1 MRITLFFTYG
11 VSLKDWA
18 ETGLIDRETLLYK
31 ELKKRYN
38 IETQFL
44 TFGDKSDR
52 KYENLIEDICL
63 LPIYEKIKRPNSK
76 LYRMLKTPYAIWK
89 LRNELRN
96 TDILKTNQQWGSWL
110 AVLAKVLISK
120 PLIIRCGYD
129 NLIWIR
135 NRFTKAFSFLSL
147 KFSYIF
153 ADTIHVSSEI
163 DKKNIISQFK
173 TKTDKINVRP
183 NWINTNDFKPFKEK
197 RKNRL
202 LFVGRFNDQKN
213 IPLLLDAIK
222 NTQIGLDI
230 VGDGNMKKQIET
242 QINESNLD
250 VSLIGKVPNSDLPA
264 HYNKNSIFILCSKYE
279 GNPKALLEAMSCEMA
294 VIGTDVLGIRQIINN
309 NYNGLLVQP
318 NSIDLKNAI
327 IKLFNNIDLQRK
339 FGRNARKTIIKN
351 NSLDNYLI
359 DEYSTYRDL
368 HEKNYKNL

>member
-1 MRITLFFTYG
+1 LRITLFFTYG

-18 ETGLIDRETLLYK
+18 ETGLIDREILLYK

-52 KYENLIEDICL
+52 KYENLIEGISL
-63 LPIYEKIKRPNSK
+63 LPIYETIKRPNSK
-76 LYRMLKTPYAIWK
+76 FFRMLKTIYAIWK
-89 LRNELRN
+89 LRNEFRN

-120 PLIIRCGYD
+120 PLIIRCGYN
-129 NLIWIR
+129 NLSWI
-135 NRFTKAFSFLSL
+135 NNKIIKAFSFLTL
-147 KFSYIF
+147 NISYKF
-153 ADTIHVSSEI
+153 ADSIHVSSEV
-163 DKKNIISQFK
+163 DKKSIIYQFK

-183 NWINTNDFKPFKEK
+183 NWINTNEFKPFKEK

-202 LFVGRFNDQKN
+202 LFVGRLSQEKN
-213 IPLLLDAIK
+213 ISLLLNAIK
-222 NTQIGLDI
+222 NTKIGLDI
-230 VGDGNMKKQIET
+230 IGDGVLKKQILNL
-242 QINESNLD
+242 INELNLD
-250 VSLIGKVPNSDLPA
+250 VALIGKVPNSDLPA
-264 HYNKNSIFILCSKYE
+264 YYNKNSIFILCSKHE

-294 VIGTDVLGIRQIINN
+294 VIGTDVIGIKQIINN
-309 NYNGLLVQP
+309 NNNGLLVQP

-339 FGRNARKTIIKN
+339 LGRNARNTIIKS

-368 HEKNYKNL
+368 HEKN